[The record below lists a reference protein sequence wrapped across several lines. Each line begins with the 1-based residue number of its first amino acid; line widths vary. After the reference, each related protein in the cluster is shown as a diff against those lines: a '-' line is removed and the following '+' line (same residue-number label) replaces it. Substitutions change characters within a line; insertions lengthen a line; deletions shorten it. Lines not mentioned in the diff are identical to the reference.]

1 MKITQFFLGCAAV
14 LLLGVCVGGF
24 SSAQGIPNAVPTPRY
39 QISAWAFAG
48 NPSHPA
54 PERGCYIL
62 DTVTGELWH
71 SGADGKPV
79 RISEKLH

>member
-1 MKITQFFLGCAAV
+1 MQTTQALLCCAAV
-14 LLLGVCVGGF
+14 LLLGGYVGSS
-24 SSAQGIPNAVPTPRY
+24 SSAQGIPNAVPAPRY

-48 NPSHPA
+48 HPSRVA

-79 RISEKLH
+79 KISEKL